1 MGWGGCKL
9 EIERPVRRQVR
20 HDGGLDQGGSGRT
33 SMSWSD
39 ARYILKE
46 ELMGFQPD
54 GLRKRRK

>member
-1 MGWGGCKL
+1 M
-9 EIERPVRRQVR
+9 R

-39 ARYILKE
+39 SRYILKE

-54 GLRKRRK
+54 GLRERRK